1 MTSVPM
7 LEDEPGRLAALQRLE
22 ILDTEAE
29 EPFEHIV
36 SLVRSVL
43 NVPIAAVSLVDS
55 DRQWF
60 KARAGLE
67 ARETPRDLSFCSHAI
82 KETQPFLIEDALD
95 DDRFAGNAL
104 VIGDPK
110 IRSYAGVPLRTP
122 EGYNVGAL
130 CAIDQ
135 QPRHFTETEV
145 TMLKNLARIVET
157 ELELRRIAERDV
169 LTSALTRRAFAER
182 ALVEIDR
189 FHRYSRPSTL
199 VLADLDHFKAVND
212 TYGHAAGDCVLREV
226 ARLVTDLKRDAD
238 VMGRLGG
245 EEFAVLLP
253 ETNVDAAHVAV
264 ERFRKKLEDH
274 PISLPGD
281 QVVKVTASFGIAEM
295 EPAISSVEEWLAAAD
310 KPLYAAKR
318 LGRNR
323 SEIASGTFPQP
334 PMLPIKKPISAKAGL
349 RELCERKPERRDR

>member
-1 MTSVPM
+1 MTSVPI

-22 ILDTEAE
+22 ILDTDAE

-43 NVPIAAVSLVDS
+43 NVPIAAVSLVDA

-60 KARAGLE
+60 KARAGVN
-67 ARETPRDLSFCSHAI
+67 AGETPRSLSFCSHAI
-82 KETQPFLIEDALD
+82 KDTQPFLIENALD
-95 DDRFAGNAL
+95 DARFAGNAL
-104 VIGDPK
+104 VTGDPK
-110 IRSYAGVPLRTP
+110 IRSYVGIPLRTP

-135 QPRHFTETEV
+135 QPRQFTETEV

-169 LTSALTRRAFAER
+169 LTGALTRRAFAER

-189 FHRYSRPSTL
+189 YHRYGRPSTL

-212 TYGHAAGDCVLREV
+212 TYGHSAGDCVLREV
-226 ARLVTDLKRDAD
+226 ARLVTELKRDAD
-238 VMGRLGG
+238 VLRRLGG
-245 EEFAVLLP
+245 EEFAILLP
-253 ETNVDAAHVAV
+253 ETNVDAAYVAV
-264 ERFRKKLEDH
+264 ERFRKEIEDHRISLLEDRA
-274 PISLPGD
+274 PE
-281 QVVKVTASFGIAEM
+281 VTASFGIAEVGQG
-295 EPAISSVEEWLAAAD
+295 ISSVEEWLSAAD

-323 SEIASGTFPQP
+323 SEIAS
-334 PMLPIKKPISAKAGL
+334 
-349 RELCERKPERRDR
+349 

>member
-1 MTSVPM
+1 MTGVPI

-22 ILDTEAE
+22 ILDTKAE

-36 SLVRSVL
+36 SLVRSIL
-43 NVPIAAVSLVDS
+43 NVPIAAVSLIDA

-60 KARAGLE
+60 KARAGLD
-67 ARETPRDLSFCSHAI
+67 ASETPRSLSFCSHTI
-82 KETQPFLIEDALD
+82 KDTQPFLIENTLD
-95 DDRFAGNAL
+95 DARFAGNAL
-104 VIGDPK
+104 VTGDPN
-110 IRSYAGVPLRTP
+110 IRSYAGIPLTTP

-145 TMLKNLARIVET
+145 TMLKSLARIVET
-157 ELELRRIAERDV
+157 QLELRRIAERDV
-169 LTSALTRRAFAER
+169 LTGALTRRAFAER

-189 FHRYSRPSTL
+189 FHRFGRPSTL

-212 TYGHAAGDCVLREV
+212 THGHAAGDCVLREV
-226 ARLVTDLKRDAD
+226 VRLVTELKRDAD
-238 VMGRLGG
+238 TLGRLGG

-281 QVVKVTASFGIAEM
+281 KMLMVTASFGIAEVG
-295 EPAISSVEEWLAAAD
+295 PGVLSVEEWLAAAD

-323 SEIASGTFPQP
+323 SEIAG
-334 PMLPIKKPISAKAGL
+334 
-349 RELCERKPERRDR
+349 